1 MYKNGSGKREQ
12 TKLPVN
18 RAIYSDANPLF
29 KMKFFPR
36 FGAVM
41 VLLMKHQQY
50 QVNAFWRMGCSTI
63 VNGRIDPIVNPGKL
77 SSHSHTIVG
86 GSNIGIDSSYES
98 MINSACTSCEIQAD
112 KSAYWAP
119 ILYVL
124 SIKRGLRHVSWYKF
138 D

>member
-1 MYKNGSGKREQ
+1 
-12 TKLPVN
+12 
-18 RAIYSDANPLF
+18 
-29 KMKFFPR
+29 MKFLPR

-41 VLLMKHQQY
+41 VLVMEHQQY

-63 VNGRIDPIVNPGKL
+63 LSGRIDPIVNPGKL
-77 SSHSHTIVG
+77 STHSHTIVG

-124 SIKRGLRHVSWYKF
+124 SIKRGPHRVSSSKLG
-138 D
+138 

>member
-1 MYKNGSGKREQ
+1 MTS
-12 TKLPVN
+12 
-18 RAIYSDANPLF
+18 AIYAYANLLS
-29 KMKFFPR
+29 KMKFLPR

-41 VLLMKHQQY
+41 VLVMEHQQY
-50 QVNAFWRMGCSTI
+50 QVNAFWRMGCSI
-63 VNGRIDPIVNPGKL
+63 ILNGRIDPIVNPGKL
-77 SSHSHTIVG
+77 STHSHTIVG

-124 SIKRGLRHVSWYKF
+124 SIKRGPHRVSSSKLG
-138 D
+138 

>member
-1 MYKNGSGKREQ
+1 
-12 TKLPVN
+12 
-18 RAIYSDANPLF
+18 
-29 KMKFFPR
+29 MKFFAK

-41 VLLMKHQQY
+41 VLVLEHQQY

-63 VNGRIDPIVNPGKL
+63 LNGRIDPIVNPGKL
-77 SSHSHTIVG
+77 STHSHTIVG
-86 GSNIGIDSSYES
+86 GSNIGVNSSYES

-124 SIKRGLRHVSWYKF
+124 RIKWGPHRMAPSKF
-138 D
+138 G

>member
-1 MYKNGSGKREQ
+1 M
-12 TKLPVN
+12 PVN
-18 RAIYSDANPLF
+18 STVYADKSLPN
-29 KMKFFPR
+29 KMRFFLR
-36 FGAVM
+36 FGAAI
-41 VLLMKHQQY
+41 VLMLELQQY

-63 VNGRIDPIVNPGKL
+63 MNGRIDPIVNPGKL

-124 SIKRGLRHVSWYKF
+124 GLKRGSHPMPWIKPGRLKQI
-138 D
+138 

>member
-1 MYKNGSGKREQ
+1 MR
-12 TKLPVN
+12 
-18 RAIYSDANPLF
+18 
-29 KMKFFPR
+29 FFLR
-36 FGAVM
+36 FGAAI
-41 VLLMKHQQY
+41 VLLLGPQQY
-50 QVNAFWRMGCSTI
+50 QVKAFWRMGCSTI
-63 VNGRIDPIVNPGKL
+63 MNGRIDPIVNPGNL

-124 SIKRGLRHVSWYKF
+124 GLQRDRTLSMSRIKSDSLKQI
-138 D
+138 

>member
-1 MYKNGSGKREQ
+1 MTN
-12 TKLPVN
+12 
-18 RAIYSDANPLF
+18 AIYAGATPTS
-29 KMKFFPR
+29 KMKFFAK

-41 VLLMKHQQY
+41 VLVLEHQQY

-63 VNGRIDPIVNPGKL
+63 LNGRIDPIVNPGKL
-77 SSHSHTIVG
+77 STHSHTIVG
-86 GSNIGIDSSYES
+86 GSNIGVNSSYES

-124 SIKRGLRHVSWYKF
+124 RIKRGSHPVAPSKF
-138 D
+138 G